1 MNVIVVGGG
10 ASGIISA
17 IESRKNGL
25 EVTII
30 EKTSSL
36 GNKIKI
42 TGKGRCNLTFSGTID
57 DFKKNVIKNNKFM
70 YSSFSNFTN
79 DDTIKY
85 FENLGVKLKVERGNR
100 VFPVSDDANEIVK
113 VLEKEIKRLNI
124 KVIYNTSVTDLIV
137 KDNKITGIKT
147 DKKEIINCDKC
158 IIATGGITY
167 KSTGSTGD
175 GYKLAKGTGHNIIST
190 RAGLIPLS
198 SKSEI
203 CKRLQGLNLRNCG
216 FKVLDKSTGKV
227 LYDDFGELLFAHF
240 GLTGPVVLSSSSVIN
255 RIEDIDKKIKEK
267 NIVAIIDLKPAL
279 SYEVLDK
286 RIMRDFEKY
295 SNREFRNSLG
305 ELLPQKLIPVVIE
318 LSKID
323 PLKKVHQITKEERKS
338 LLNVLKNLEIPISG
352 FENDDLGIITCGGI
366 DVKEINP
373 KTMESKLVLGLYFV
387 GEVLDVDAYTG
398 GFNLQIAFSTG
409 VASARN

>member
-1 MNVIVVGGG
+1 MNVVIVGGG
-10 ASGIISA
+10 AAGIIAA
-17 IESRKNGL
+17 IESRKIGN

-57 DFKKNVIKNNKFM
+57 DFKKNVIRNSKFM

-79 DDTIKY
+79 EDVIKY
-85 FENLGVKLKVERGNR
+85 FADLGVKLKVERGNR
-100 VFPVSDDANEIVK
+100 VFPVSDDAKEIVK

-124 KVIYNTSVTDLIV
+124 NVKYNSEVTNLII
-137 KDNKITGIKT
+137 KENKIVGVKT
-147 DKKEIINCDKC
+147 KGGENINCDKC
-158 IIATGGITY
+158 IIATGGLSY
-167 KSTGSTGD
+167 RNTGSSGD
-175 GYKLAKGTGHNIIST
+175 GYKLAKEAGHNIIKPCG
-190 RAGLIPLS
+190 GLVPLT
-198 SKSEI
+198 SKSDI
-203 CKRLQGLNLRNCG
+203 CKKLQGLNLRNCG
-216 FKVLDKSTGKV
+216 FKIKDIKENKI
-227 LYDDFGELLFAHF
+227 LYEDFGELLFAHF
-240 GLTGPVVLSSSSVIN
+240 GLTGPVVLSSSSIIN
-255 RIEDIDKKIKEK
+255 RIEDIDKKIKGKE
-267 NIVAIIDLKPAL
+267 IIAIIDLKPAL
-279 SYEVLDK
+279 SIDVLDK

-323 PLKKVHQITKEERKS
+323 PLKKVHQITKEERKG
-338 LLNVLKNLEIPISG
+338 LLSVLKNLEIEIDG
-352 FENDDLGIITCGGI
+352 FEDINLAIITCGGV

-373 KTMESKLVLGLYFV
+373 KNMESKIVKDLYFV